1 MAGLI
6 TMALS
11 ALLAADVGA
20 DVAAGARGATSPMPA
35 SALLPAPRRGVA
47 ETQRLELKDAKD
59 GTGDLVYDGNGFTAR
74 IAPDGA
80 VRFTENRITG
90 LSALPFLPMR
100 ANMPV
105 PSLQSSLEGL
115 LQGHRPPPVP
125 PSELDQGL
133 APPETKQL
141 IPLVSRYRP
150 DTRED
155 CRMCSTG
162 FFELAVP
169 VNWVGRFDLTD
180 ELTRFSGQDPNRQQ
194 KAVFLAMTRDQ
205 RTQMAVKAHVA
216 NIRRAN
222 VELPGR
228 LQAIAC
234 DDRLTHKERRTILGA
249 LAKEM
254 DPATPEGANA
264 SKTIDAFVARFDS
277 GDVACELPDSQR
289 RGQGAQG
296 PSTR

>member
-35 SALLPAPRRGVA
+35 SALLPARPRGVA
-47 ETQRLELKDAKD
+47 ETQRLELKEAKD

-74 IAPDGA
+74 VAPDGS
-80 VRFTENRITG
+80 VRFSEKRLTG
-90 LSALPFLPMR
+90 LSPLPFLPMR

-105 PSLQSSLEGL
+105 PSLQSSLKGL
-115 LQGHRPPPVP
+115 LQGRNPPPVP

-133 APPETKQL
+133 APPETKQV
-141 IPLVSRYRP
+141 IPQVSRYRP
-150 DTRED
+150 DPRED

-162 FFELAVP
+162 FFEVAVP

-180 ELTRFSGQDPNRQQ
+180 ELTRFSGKDPSRQQ
-194 KAVFLAMTRDQ
+194 KAVFLVMTRDQ
-205 RTQMAVKAHVA
+205 RMQMAVKTHVA
-216 NIRRAN
+216 NIRRASA
-222 VELPGR
+222 ELPGR

-234 DDRLTHKERRTILGA
+234 DDRLTYKERRTILAA

-254 DPATPEGANA
+254 DTATPEGANA
-264 SKTIDAFVARFDS
+264 GKTIDAFVARFDA
-277 GDVACELPDSQR
+277 GDVACAKAP
-289 RGQGAQG
+289 
-296 PSTR
+296 